1 MGFTADFSRVE
12 WAKSSYSGCDEHNC
26 VEFSRALAPSGMVPI
41 RDSKG
46 PEGPAL
52 AVSAPSWSAF
62 VDAVKGG
69 NFPAL

>member
-1 MGFTADFSRVE
+1 METAPDLAPVK
-12 WAKSSYSGCDEHNC
+12 WVKSSHSGGNDGNC
-26 VEFSRALAPSGMVPI
+26 IEFSRALAPSGIVPI